1 MRDPRWLRSHLH
13 LAHLIPP
20 SPDLSTWQ
28 SHFLRPG
35 VAALA
40 AILTAGTVE
49 AVMPRPGMSAEEI
62 RLYVDGPIVLAVPIE
77 ALETFAATGE
87 TTGRLSLLARF
98 VDDSAMGFLQ
108 QGLQRQFTTGVVQV
122 DHLTYSPLG
131 RDFLEQLG
139 KVIRIDPQV
148 NGATGLRA
156 ALINA
161 AAHADESGWTAL
173 DVLREFPSQ
182 SIDVDVKQLLALR
195 QEALDYID
203 YSQAVVQAIETES
216 ASQAAAE
223 LVKTDDLA
231 ALADLSQPGPY
242 PFGAETITVSNPALR
257 QTARGLSVNYDF
269 SVDIYAPQ
277 GLNEPAPIVIV
288 SHGFGAVKE
297 NFVSVAE
304 HLASHGFVVMVPDHV
319 GSDLAYRQSYLQG
332 RLNTLLSPVE
342 FLNRPQEISFLID
355 ELEQLVTSDPH
366 WAGLLNLDQIGVMGD
381 SLGATTVL
389 SLAGAEINYARLM
402 DTCQAETVQLNVA
415 LYLQCRAQYLPP
427 EDFQLGDPRIK
438 AAIAAHPLS
447 SGIFGPEGISQ
458 IEIPILL
465 TAGSR
470 DIVAP
475 MMTEQIHPFVWMS
488 ATEKYLALFDPATH
502 FITSEQSP
510 QGAEM
515 IPRWLIGEHQE
526 FGRAYYGV
534 LSIAFFKTY
543 LRNQPEFAS
552 YLSSAYAQFMS
563 DGNPLALAMLRS
575 LTPEQLTAAHGGT
588 PPFPIIPPAIRP
600 VAMARNEPILDQ
612 IRETGTLRVA
622 LRRDA
627 APLGY
632 INSDDQWTGYCQDLA
647 IALRDEI
654 SGQFGFGIT
663 VELAELPST
672 LDDRFELVQN
682 GYVDFECGPNTI
694 REDIDGVVFSNP
706 FLGTGTRLLVQATD
720 QDTINPNLSL
730 EGVRIGLLSNT
741 TTERFFQTTYPK
753 AEFVYFD
760 PPAGSVDALAALNSR
775 QIDAFANDSVLLV
788 AEALQQNLPLEQYTL
803 VPDLPLTCDFYG
815 LILPNDDPDW
825 RRFVNRF
832 LTRDTARQ
840 IQNDW
845 FASVA
850 SYELNEL
857 SYCLNR

>member
-1 MRDPRWLRSHLH
+1 MFVLSQLVRFARNPPGLRSHFH
-13 LAHLIPP
+13 LAQLISLSFDSTTWQTHLI
-20 SPDLSTWQ
+20 
-28 SHFLRPG
+28 RPG

-148 NGATGLRA
+148 NGATALRA
-156 ALINA
+156 ALINT

-195 QEALDYID
+195 REALAYRD
-203 YSQAVVQAIETES
+203 YSQAVVQAIEAES

-223 LVKTDDLA
+223 LAIKADDLA

-242 PFGAETITVSNPALR
+242 LFGAETITVSNPALR

-269 SVDIYAPQ
+269 SIDIYVPQ
-277 GLNEPAPIVIV
+277 GLSEPAPIVIV

-297 NFVSVAE
+297 NFVS
-304 HLASHGFVVMVPDHV
+304 
-319 GSDLAYRQSYLQG
+319 
-332 RLNTLLSPVE
+332 
-342 FLNRPQEISFLID
+342 
-355 ELEQLVTSDPH
+355 
-366 WAGLLNLDQIGVMGD
+366 
-381 SLGATTVL
+381 
-389 SLAGAEINYARLM
+389 
-402 DTCQAETVQLNVA
+402 
-415 LYLQCRAQYLPP
+415 
-427 EDFQLGDPRIK
+427 
-438 AAIAAHPLS
+438 
-447 SGIFGPEGISQ
+447 
-458 IEIPILL
+458 
-465 TAGSR
+465 
-470 DIVAP
+470 
-475 MMTEQIHPFVWMS
+475 
-488 ATEKYLALFDPATH
+488 
-502 FITSEQSP
+502 
-510 QGAEM
+510 
-515 IPRWLIGEHQE
+515 
-526 FGRAYYGV
+526 
-534 LSIAFFKTY
+534 
-543 LRNQPEFAS
+543 
-552 YLSSAYAQFMS
+552 
-563 DGNPLALAMLRS
+563 LAMLRS
-575 LTPEQLTAAHGGT
+575 LTPEQLTAAYGGT
-588 PPFPIIPPAIRP
+588 PPFPIIPPAISP
-600 VAMARNEPILDQ
+600 VATARNEPILDQ
-612 IRETGTLRVA
+612 IRQTGTLRIA

-632 INSDDQWTGYCQDLA
+632 INSDDQWTGYCKDLA
-647 IALRDEI
+647 VALRDEI
-654 SGQFGFGIT
+654 SEQFGFGIN

-672 LDDRFELVQN
+672 LNDRFELVQN

-694 REDIDGVVFSNP
+694 REDVDGVVFSNP
-706 FLGTGTRLLVQATD
+706 FLGTGTRLLVQAAD
-720 QDTINPNLSL
+720 QNTINPNLSL
-730 EGVRIGLLSNT
+730 EGVRIGLLPNT

-760 PPAGSVDALAALNSR
+760 TPAGSVDAIAALNSR

-788 AEALQQNLPLEQYTL
+788 AEALQQNLPLEQYML

-815 LILPNDDPDW
+815 LILPNDDSDW
-825 RRFVNRF
+825 RRFINHF
-832 LTRDTARQ
+832 LTGDTARQ